1 MREHHN
7 SHSTSKSSVFEGAC
21 GPRSILPRAVLSASL
36 LTPLKNK
43 PIRGHETG
51 GAEHVFKNTGALTQS
66 DYWLLHRAESR
77 PQRACSHF
85 YFLA

>member
-7 SHSTSKSSVFEGAC
+7 SHSTSKSSVSEGAC
-21 GPRSILPRAVLSASL
+21 GPRSILPRAVLLASL

-51 GAEHVFKNTGALTQS
+51 GAEHVALTQS
-66 DYWLLHRAESR
+66 DYWLVHRAESR
-77 PQRACSHF
+77 P
-85 YFLA
+85 